1 MAMYLWEA
9 ENEEATSDVV
19 IILRWLT
26 IKIKPNTQN
35 STNQIVEN
43 NTINTKAP

>member
-1 MAMYLWEA
+1 MARYVWEA
-9 ENEEATSDVV
+9 ENEEATSNVV
-19 IILRWLT
+19 IILCWLT

-43 NTINTKAP
+43 KAINTKAP